1 MRIVAIIQARMGST
15 RLPGKIMKE
24 VVNKPLLEY
33 QIEQV
38 RRSRTIDQIV
48 IATTTKDAEQPII
61 DLCKRMSVDYYRGPE
76 EDVLSRYY
84 QAACCYGADTVVRLT
99 SDCPLVDPAVIDE
112 VITAFLSHSAG
123 YDYVSNTMERTYP
136 RGYDVEVFSMKVL
149 EQAFKE
155 AGSAAEREHVT
166 SYLYGHPEV
175 FRVGQVKQ
183 TPDLSAYRLT
193 VDTEE
198 DFELMARVITA
209 LCGKSIE
216 WFTLG
221 DVVSILQEH
230 PEWILINAHIEQ
242 KNTDVNRGS

>member
-1 MRIVAIIQARMGST
+1 MKIVAIIQARMGST

-24 VVNKPLLEY
+24 VVSKPLLEY
-33 QIEQV
+33 QIAQV
-38 RRSRTIDQIV
+38 RRSKTIDQIV
-48 IATTTKDAEQPII
+48 IATTAKDIEQPII

-84 QAACCYGADTVVRLT
+84 QAACCYGAETVVRLT

-123 YDYVSNTMERTYP
+123 YDYVSNTIERSYP

-149 EQAFKE
+149 EQAYKE

-166 SYLYGHPEV
+166 TYMYRHPEV
-175 FRVGQVKQ
+175 FRVGQVKR

-209 LCGKSIE
+209 LCKKSVE

>member
-1 MRIVAIIQARMGST
+1 MRTVAIIQARMGSS

-38 RRSRTIDQIV
+38 RRTKTIDQIV

-61 DLCKRMSVDYYRGPE
+61 DLCERMSVDYYRGSE

-84 QAACCYGADTVVRLT
+84 QAACFYGADTVVRLT
-99 SDCPLVDPAVIDE
+99 SDCPLLDPAVIDE
-112 VITAFLSHSAG
+112 VITVFRSKSES

-149 EQAFKE
+149 EQAHKE
-155 AGSAAEREHVT
+155 ASQAAEREHVT
-166 SYLYGHPEV
+166 SYLYQHPEL
-175 FRVGQVKQ
+175 FRLGQVKQ
-183 TPDLSAYRLT
+183 TNNLSSYRLT

-198 DFELMARVITA
+198 DFELIARLITV
-209 LCGKSIE
+209 LCEKRIE
-216 WFTLG
+216 TFTLD
-221 DVVSILQEH
+221 DVVSILQDH
-230 PEWILINAHIEQ
+230 PEWVFINAHIEQ
-242 KNTDVNRGS
+242 KKVDKI